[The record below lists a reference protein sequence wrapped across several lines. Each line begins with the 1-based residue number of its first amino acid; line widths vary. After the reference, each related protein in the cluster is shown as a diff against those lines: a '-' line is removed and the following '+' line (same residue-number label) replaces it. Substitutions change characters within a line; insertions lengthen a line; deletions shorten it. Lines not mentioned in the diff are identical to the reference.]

1 MKNFYFY
8 CPRCGYETEVNQ
20 LPRGTVANPRDGW
33 GTGIYHYE
41 CVNCGNLDAGY
52 MRNIVRGNDTLE
64 EWQKYCRSVISL
76 YQNIRTKEPKY
87 EL

>member
-1 MKNFYFY
+1 MFYFY
-8 CPRCGYETEVNQ
+8 CPRCKYEYLINS
-20 LPRGTVANPRDGW
+20 LPKGTVGNPRDGY
-33 GTGIYHYE
+33 GTPIHHYGCE
-41 CVNCGNLDAGY
+41 KCGNLDAGF
-52 MRNIVRGNDTLE
+52 MRIREQNDVE